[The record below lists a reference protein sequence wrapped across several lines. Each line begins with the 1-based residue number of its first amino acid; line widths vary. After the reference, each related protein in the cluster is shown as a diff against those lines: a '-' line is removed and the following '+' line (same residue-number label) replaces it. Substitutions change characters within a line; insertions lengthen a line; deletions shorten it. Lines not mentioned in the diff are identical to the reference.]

1 MAKFVPGAVSTVGIT
16 GSFFTQLATQTA
28 SSGVAQALGQVWQ
41 GSGQSFF
48 GQAGQALGG
57 ALAGSAVNIALN
69 SAFNTA
75 VPGPQGFS
83 LNSGA
88 NILASTITPY
98 VTSSVSAGINQNI
111 QKSLQNAG
119 PFGPVLS
126 GIGTGL
132 VNQATQ
138 GITNA
143 IFGAATPGSGTNIKM
158 FPGADDSDPSSSYKD
173 NLYTLTDIVFSLK
186 PAYQGPQSEGDAQA
200 INSPTTG
207 TTVGVG
213 EVAGAGNMPS
223 GPGSSA
229 TDPMAPVANQV
240 RAKAM
245 GDGQAPLRTDG
256 PLWPG
261 DGDSQAPLRPD
272 GPLWAA
278 GGDGGGAPRVA
289 PSSTLTG
296 DPYNQGGI
304 FTEDYDPTVA
314 QTSGT
319 RQAGYQ
325 RKLNLVGIDPSNVRT
340 VILRSNGSGASS
352 SYIGYIDK
360 YGNRQEWP
368 TRQEPTSS
376 PTQPSLW

>member
-1 MAKFVPGAVSTVGIT
+1 MAKFEGGAIGTVGIT

-69 SAFNTA
+69 SAFNTN

-143 IFGAATPGSGTNIKM
+143 IFGAATSGSGTNIKM
-158 FPGADDSDPSSSYKD
+158 FPGGGGPGEAQADYGGSA
-173 NLYTLTDIVFSLK
+173 YTLTDLVFSLQ
-186 PAYQGPQSEGDAQA
+186 PANQGPQAFGQRQSYTFPKSITKLPFNDLT
-200 INSPTTG
+200 SMPLL
-207 TTVGVG
+207 
-213 EVAGAGNMPS
+213 AG
-223 GPGSSA
+223 SA
-229 TDPMAPVANQV
+229 TANALKQSAMV
-240 RAKAM
+240 GGLTKKAFS
-245 GDGQAPLRTDG
+245 ANIPF
-256 PLWPG
+256 
-261 DGDSQAPLRPD
+261 S
-272 GPLWAA
+272 
-278 GGDGGGAPRVA
+278 
-289 PSSTLTG
+289 
-296 DPYNQGGI
+296 I
-304 FTEDYDPTVA
+304 
-314 QTSGT
+314 
-319 RQAGYQ
+319 
-325 RKLNLVGIDPSNVRT
+325 
-340 VILRSNGSGASS
+340 
-352 SYIGYIDK
+352 
-360 YGNRQEWP
+360 
-368 TRQEPTSS
+368 
-376 PTQPSLW
+376 

>member
-98 VTSSVSAGINQNI
+98 VTNSVSEGINQNI

-158 FPGADDSDPSSSYKD
+158 FPGADDSDPSSSYRD

-200 INSPTTG
+200 TNSPTTG

-213 EVAGAGNMPS
+213 QVAGAGNMPS

-240 RAKAM
+240 RADAM

-272 GPLWAA
+272 GPLWGSDQPQGVPKGSYTQTFSLEAA
-278 GGDGGGAPRVA
+278 QQMPGSIQGRHLRVITQQGLDPNNIRGVVQTGPLGGGQ
-289 PSSTLTG
+289 T
-296 DPYNQGGI
+296 
-304 FTEDYDPTVA
+304 TV
-314 QTSGT
+314 GF
-319 RQAGYQ
+319 
-325 RKLNLVGIDPSNVRT
+325 IDR
-340 VILRSNGSGASS
+340 
-352 SYIGYIDK
+352 
-360 YGNRQEWP
+360 YGRFNPWR
-368 TRQEPTSS
+368 S
-376 PTQPSLW
+376 PTDRPTPSQTGTPLF